1 LPPDNASGVCICES
15 NILRDRFIG
24 RYSIGWSDLTGCP
37 EMSAF
42 VMKNQKLTACAA
54 CSVLLVYARFCMV
67 FSTPLTWREEG

>member
-42 VMKNQKLTACAA
+42 VMKNQKRA
-54 CSVLLVYARFCMV
+54 CSVLLVHTRFCMV
-67 FSTPLTWREEG
+67 FSTLLTWREEG